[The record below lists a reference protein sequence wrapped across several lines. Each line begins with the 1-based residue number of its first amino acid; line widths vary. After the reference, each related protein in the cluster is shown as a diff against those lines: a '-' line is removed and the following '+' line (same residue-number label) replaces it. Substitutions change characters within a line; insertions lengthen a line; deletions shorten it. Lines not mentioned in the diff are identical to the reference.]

1 MSDPRTDYRDAP
13 QGVITELISA
23 MSALNM
29 EPEPLPADQI
39 KHDTGYLSDTDKWVR
54 HAMEHLYAAYGM
66 AQSCGRVFYAV
77 DVLMR
82 MSGIHPKATIGDD
95 GSESI
100 PTSFSVD
107 EMVEFSTKQYQ
118 EARTRLTFQSHAH
131 EVVEMARQRKEIGL
145 SDDGYQYYWPT
156 GKGGAIAA
164 EELRALADE
173 LDRLNE
179 GWDREVK
186 AMEAMEASGK

>member
-23 MSALNM
+23 IFDLNM

-54 HAMEHLYAAYGM
+54 HAMEHLYAAYVM

-100 PTSFSVD
+100 PMSFSVD
-107 EMVEFSTKQYQ
+107 EMVEF
-118 EARTRLTFQSHAH
+118 
-131 EVVEMARQRKEIGL
+131 
-145 SDDGYQYYWPT
+145 
-156 GKGGAIAA
+156 
-164 EELRALADE
+164 LREKTNREREKLAD
-173 LDRLNE
+173 
-179 GWDREVK
+179 RERN
-186 AMEAMEASGK
+186 APRSAIL